1 MKIVA
6 VTACPTGVAHT
17 YMAKAALEKGAKK
30 RGHEIKVETQG
41 AMGIENEINAID
53 LEECDLVILAI
64 ETGINKMER
73 FKGRKVMKITIAQ
86 AIGKTDEV
94 YAKAEAALKTLSE

>member
-41 AMGIENEINAID
+41 AMGIENEITEKD
-53 LEECDLVILAI
+53 LEECDLIILAI
-64 ETGINKMER
+64 ETAINKMER

-86 AIGKTDEV
+86 AIGKSDEV
-94 YAKAEAALKTLSE
+94 FAKAETALKSNS

>member
-1 MKIVA
+1 MYIVA

-41 AMGIENEINAID
+41 AMGIENEITEAD
-53 LEECDLVILAI
+53 LEKADLIILAI
-64 ETGINKMER
+64 ETAINKMER
-73 FKGRKVMKITIAQ
+73 FKGRKAMKITINQ
-86 AIGKTDEV
+86 AIGKTDDV
-94 YAKAEAALKTLSE
+94 FAKAEKAVQE

>member
-17 YMAKAALEKGAKK
+17 YMAKTALIKAAKK

-41 AMGIENEINAID
+41 AMGIENEITLDD
-53 LEECDLVILAI
+53 LEDADLVILAI
-64 ETGINKMER
+64 ETGINKMDR
-73 FKGRKVMKITIAQ
+73 FKGKKVMKITINQ

-94 YAKAEAALKTLSE
+94 FAKAEKAMES

>member
-17 YMAKAALEKGAKK
+17 YMAKAALEKGARK
-30 RGHEIKVETQG
+30 RGHDIKVETQG
-41 AMGIENEINAID
+41 AMGIENEITQKD
-53 LEECDLVILAI
+53 LDEAELVILAI

-86 AIGKTDEV
+86 AIGKTEEV
-94 YAKAEAALKTLSE
+94 FMKAESLIGSI

>member
-17 YMAKAALEKGAKK
+17 YMAKTSLIKAAKK

-41 AMGIENEINAID
+41 AMGIENEITLDD
-53 LEECDLVILAI
+53 LEDADLVILAI
-64 ETGINKMER
+64 ETGINKMDR
-73 FKGRKVMKITIAQ
+73 FKGKKVMKITINQ

-94 YAKAEAALKTLSE
+94 FAKAEKAMES